1 MDTMT
6 LISIVNDGNA
16 LKIYGRATVRSVLK

>member
-6 LISIVNDGNA
+6 LISIVNEGNA
-16 LKIYGRATVRSVLK
+16 LKIYAMATVHSVLK